1 MLLLGLL
8 CAGYA
13 LAYNLA
19 PGHNLAYRDV
29 SGNTLSLAPTAT
41 STPSPSQQPNFT
53 VDELYAL
60 QKKLLDNFIYPA
72 NAKQAR
78 AINSSLLAQDVQ
90 GRVDV
95 TRTFN
100 GRELNTEYLFGLFA
114 NLADNPGQI
123 SLLGVPLSYEIQ
135 HFAATQNIVSAS
147 TKFMFNFT
155 ALNVILPIRIDSW
168 NTYNSRGEITQY
180 DASFIWWDWAVATLI
195 EAAAP
200 VLGAKT
206 PEAAEATLTQLLAKS
221 ICQTSTR
228 YCNGTN
234 TQYASDSAC
243 LDYLTK
249 KVRFGQPYELGGL
262 DTRSFRYPAP
272 SILPKAALHL
282 PYPLLPQSSHST
294 AESPREN
301 MVPLRP
307 TVHCPHIGPTGGGY
321 CADDLS
327 YAETVT
333 RDYFTNAPYIPFDLG
348 GTGNVSTP
356 KASARS

>member
-1 MLLLGLL
+1 MLLLGFL

-13 LAYNLA
+13 LASNLA
-19 PGHNLAYRDV
+19 PGYNLAYRDV
-29 SGNTLSLAPTAT
+29 SGNSLSLAPTAT
-41 STPSPSQQPNFT
+41 STASPSQQPNFT
-53 VDELYAL
+53 VDQLYAL

-155 ALNVILPIRIDSW
+155 ALNVVLPIRIDSW

-206 PEAAEATLTQLLAKS
+206 PEAAEATLTELLAKS

-243 LDYLTK
+243 LEYLTK
-249 KVRFGQPYELGGL
+249 KVRFGQPYELGRN
-262 DTRSFRYPAP
+262 T
-272 SILPKAALHL
+272 
-282 PYPLLPQSSHST
+282 LLCRMVHQ
-294 AESPREN
+294 N

-333 RDYFTNAPYIPFDLG
+333 RNYFTNAPYIPFGLG
-348 GTGNVSTP
+348 GKGNVSTP
-356 KASARS
+356 RASVRK